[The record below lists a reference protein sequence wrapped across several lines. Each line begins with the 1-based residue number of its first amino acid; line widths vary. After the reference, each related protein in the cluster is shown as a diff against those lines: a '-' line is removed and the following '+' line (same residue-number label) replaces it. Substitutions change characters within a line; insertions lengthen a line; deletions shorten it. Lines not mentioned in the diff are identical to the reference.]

1 MNNLS
6 YNLRLQLCN
15 LMRQSTQYFKLQS
28 TFKEGNNLILFND
41 DVKIKHGENYLL
53 KSFYFNCYKIK
64 DKYFINIPN
73 GFFNHNEYIDK
84 LNKINKNHIII
95 DMVEKES
102 IDIYGYVDSYNEIT
116 KISDKNNILKNI
128 KGDDY
133 DNLKYHI
140 TENNIKIL
148 FYCNDEN
155 NINSLVMDIYQ
166 FLIDEALIKL

>member
-1 MNNLS
+1 
-6 YNLRLQLCN
+6 
-15 LMRQSTQYFKLQS
+15 MRQSTQYFELQS

-41 DVKIKHGENYLL
+41 DVKINYNNIYLL

-95 DMVEKES
+95 DIFEKES
-102 IDIYGYVDSYNEIT
+102 TDIYGYVESYNNIT
-116 KISDKNNILKNI
+116 KITDKNNFLKNI

-140 TENNIKIL
+140 KKNNIKIL
-148 FYCNDEN
+148 FYVKGEN
-155 NINSLVMDIYQ
+155 NINNITMDIYQ
-166 FLIDEALIKL
+166 FLIDEALIKI